1 MNNKQP
7 AGSRKTLKQSY
18 QKDKVYSFVVTD
30 ERNESGCQIVKDAY
44 GIKHLLTGSDKQYP
58 PGKSI
63 RLVVRGFSHSPS
75 AITGSYYL
83 VLSPR
88 IDSKEDSKRS
98 VLAPGGC
105 LVLPKKKKTGF
116 GPSFLKQKYKVGERY
131 QFVVTDAEDN
141 NGRQFVEDIYGI
153 RHILTGTKTKYL
165 VGENVRCTVML
176 ISREQNA
183 LTQNYCLFLTMPR
196 VVGQRKTIVKKYLKS
211 PAQWRTEVQ
220 GLDKHQSGR
229 AFTCA
234 CCGLDFLGRM
244 GYRVELKD
252 ICFCKSCAS
261 KIFEPKYHPKGPK
274 LIYTP
279 MGNKR

>member
-1 MNNKQP
+1 M
-7 AGSRKTLKQSY
+7 
-18 QKDKVYSFVVTD
+18 YSFVVTD
-30 ERNESGCQIVKDAY
+30 ERNASGCQIVKDDE
-44 GIKHLLTGSDKQYP
+44 GIKHLLTGVEKTYS

-63 RLVVRGFSHSPS
+63 KLVVRGFSHSPS

-88 IDSKEDSKRS
+88 IDGKEDSKKS
-98 VLAPGGC
+98 VLTSGGS

-141 NGRQFVEDIYGI
+141 KGRQFVEDIYGI
-153 RHILTGTKTKYL
+153 RHVLTGAKTKYL
-165 VGENVRCTVML
+165 AGENVRCTVML

-183 LTQNYCLFLTMPR
+183 LTKNFCLFLTTPR
-196 VVGQRKTIVKKYLKS
+196 VVGQRKTVVKKYIKS
-211 PAQWRTEVQ
+211 PAQWRAEVQ
-220 GLDKHQSGR
+220 GLDKHPSGR
-229 AFTCA
+229 PFTCS
-234 CCGLDFLGRM
+234 CCGLDFPGRM
-244 GYRVELKD
+244 GYRVDLKD
-252 ICFCKSCAS
+252 VFFCKSCARI
-261 KIFEPKYHPKGPK
+261 IFEPKARGNRPV